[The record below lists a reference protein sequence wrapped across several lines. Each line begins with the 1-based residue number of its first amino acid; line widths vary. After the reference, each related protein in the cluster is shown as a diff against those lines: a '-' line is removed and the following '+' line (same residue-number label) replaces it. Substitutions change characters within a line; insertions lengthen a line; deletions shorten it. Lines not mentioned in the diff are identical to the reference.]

1 MNVQSRYPDRHS
13 KFYYD
18 MDSVKVT
25 VPMGE
30 WDTLRRYKRDRTGL
44 ETQHDIES
52 GRREIP
58 PGIWEVNGKNFPG
71 TNTGSGLFVRYLGEP
86 GPDLTVQVNGEKV
99 K

>member
-44 ETQHDIES
+44 ETQHDI
-52 GRREIP
+52 
-58 PGIWEVNGKNFPG
+58 
-71 TNTGSGLFVRYLGEP
+71 
-86 GPDLTVQVNGEKV
+86 
-99 K
+99 